1 MNLHK
6 FYVIAFFCFSVTM
19 AQGYNPC
26 EDKRFLEL
34 KSKSLDDM
42 SDREY
47 QYFNEKNKECA
58 DYSSQKSNSNKKNK
72 VKNRKL
78 EKEEIIN
85 IRKTVMMHIE
95 EDKNKKIPLFAFV
108 GTALTSVALGPI
120 YGGLGG
126 IGAAYYLALEDGKK
140 LTPVRYT
147 YIKELDWILVM
158 QKI

>member
-47 QYFNEKNKECA
+47 QYFNERHYCHILQYRNTFSV
-58 DYSSQKSNSNKKNK
+58 YSNTG
-72 VKNRKL
+72 R
-78 EKEEIIN
+78 
-85 IRKTVMMHIE
+85 
-95 EDKNKKIPLFAFV
+95 
-108 GTALTSVALGPI
+108 
-120 YGGLGG
+120 
-126 IGAAYYLALEDGKK
+126 
-140 LTPVRYT
+140 
-147 YIKELDWILVM
+147 
-158 QKI
+158 